1 MSHLNMTSEEKDL
14 FINHI
19 TAGFTREEA
28 LQAVEDERT
37 K

>member
-1 MSHLNMTSEEKDL
+1 MSHQNMTSEEKEL
-14 FINHI
+14 LLNYVM
-19 TAGFTREEA
+19 AGFTREEA